1 MPLVSLKINA
11 QSFTVGGVSDITGE
25 LTAVSRSGG
34 YALVYVAG
42 FQFTQQIIISI
53 EVDGQPVPP
62 GTDLYAFLSHKML
75 EERLRVI
82 NASAPKTT
90 NRTVTKK

>member
-11 QSFTVGGVSDITGE
+11 QSFNVGGVSDITGE
-25 LTAVSRSGG
+25 LTAMSRSGG

-90 NRTVTKK
+90 NRTVTTK

>member
-1 MPLVSLKINA
+1 MPLISLQIN
-11 QSFTVGGVSDITGE
+11 STMFNVGGVSDISGE

-34 YALVYVAG
+34 YAIVYVAG
-42 FQFTQQIIISI
+42 FQFTQQVIISI
-53 EVDGQPVPP
+53 EVDGQPVPH
-62 GTDLYAFLSHKML
+62 GTDLYEFLKQKLL

-82 NASAPKTT
+82 NASAPKTA

>member
-11 QSFTVGGVSDITGE
+11 QSFNVGGVSDITGE

>member
-11 QSFTVGGVSDITGE
+11 QSFNVGGVSDITGE
-25 LTAVSRSGG
+25 LTAMSRSGG

>member
-11 QSFTVGGVSDITGE
+11 QSFNVGGVSDITGE
-25 LTAVSRSGG
+25 LTAMSRSGG

-62 GTDLYAFLSHKML
+62 GTDLYAYLKQKQV
-75 EERLRVI
+75 EERLRII

>member
-11 QSFTVGGVSDITGE
+11 QSFNVCGVSDMTGE

-34 YALVYVAG
+34 YAIVYVAG
-42 FQFTQQIIISI
+42 FQFTQQIINDI
-53 EVDGQPVPP
+53 EVDGQPVPH
-62 GTDLYAFLSHKML
+62 GTDLYAFLTQKML
-75 EERLRVI
+75 EDRLRVI

>member
-11 QSFTVGGVSDITGE
+11 QSFNVGGVSDMTGE

-34 YALVYVAG
+34 YAIVYVAG
-42 FQFTQQIIISI
+42 FQFTQQIINDI
-53 EVDGQPVPP
+53 EVDGQPVPH
-62 GTDLYAFLSHKML
+62 GTDLYAFLTQKML
-75 EERLRVI
+75 EDRLRVI